1 MKNFKKI
8 IFLSIGIIIIIIYL
22 IYNYSKDNTS
32 EIIEENIYIETSTE
46 TKEKNKIILHI
57 TGEVNSPGI
66 IEIEEGSR
74 LADAIE
80 AAGGLTENADINK
93 INLAYV
99 VQDGQKINIPN
110 VNSVDTSSYITDN
123 IGENI
128 IIEDISSNTSLVN
141 INTAT
146 QTELETLTGIGP
158 STALKIIKYREENG
172 KFKTIEDIKNVSGI
186 GNSKFEA
193 IKDEICVWAY
203 YYKNAYWQSQNIW

>member
-8 IFLSIGIIIIIIYL
+8 IFLSIIVVFAVIYL
-22 IYNYSKDNTS
+22 IYNYSNNKNN
-32 EIIEENIYIETSTE
+32 EIIEEDLYIETSNQ
-46 TKEKNKIILHI
+46 TKENNKIILHI

-66 IEIEEGSR
+66 IEIDEGSR
-74 LADAIE
+74 LNDAIK
-80 AAGGLTENADINK
+80 AAGGLTENADTNK

-110 VNSVDTSSYITDN
+110 VNSVDTGNYITEN

-128 IIEDISSNTSLVN
+128 VIEDTNMNTNIVN

-172 KFKTIEDIKNVSGI
+172 KFKNIEEIKNVSGI
-186 GNSKFEA
+186 GDSKFEA
-193 IKDEICVWAY
+193 IKDEICV
-203 YYKNAYWQSQNIW
+203 

>member
-8 IFLSIGIIIIIIYL
+8 IFLSIGIIIIVIYL
-22 IYNYSKDNTS
+22 VYNYSKDNAS
-32 EIIEENIYIETSTE
+32 EILEENIYIETSNE

-66 IEIEEGSR
+66 IEIEDGSR

-99 VQDGQKINIPN
+99 VKDGQKINIPN
-110 VNSVDTSSYITDN
+110 VNSVDTSSYIIED

-128 IIEDISSNTSLVN
+128 IIEDINSNTNLVN

-172 KFKTIEDIKNVSGI
+172 KFTTIEDIKNVPGI
-186 GNSKFEA
+186 GDSKFES
-193 IKDEICVWAY
+193 IKEEICV
-203 YYKNAYWQSQNIW
+203 

>member
-8 IFLSIGIIIIIIYL
+8 IFLSIIVVLAVTYL
-22 IYNYSKDNTS
+22 IYNYSNNENN
-32 EIIEENIYIETSTE
+32 EIIEEDLYIETSNQ
-46 TKEKNKIILHI
+46 TKENNKIILHI

-66 IEIEEGSR
+66 IEIDEGSR
-74 LADAIE
+74 LNDAIK
-80 AAGGLTENADINK
+80 AAGGLTENADTNK

-110 VNSVDTSSYITDN
+110 VNSVDTGNYITEN

-128 IIEDISSNTSLVN
+128 VIEDTNMNTNIVN

-172 KFKTIEDIKNVSGI
+172 KFKNIEEIKNVSGI
-186 GNSKFEA
+186 GDSKFEA
-193 IKDEICVWAY
+193 IKDEICV
-203 YYKNAYWQSQNIW
+203 

>member
-8 IFLSIGIIIIIIYL
+8 IFLSICIIIVVIYL
-22 IYNYSKDNTS
+22 VYNYSKDNTS
-32 EIIEENIYIETSTE
+32 EIIEENIYIETNIE
-46 TKEKNKIILHI
+46 HEEKNKIILHI

-80 AAGGLTENADINK
+80 AAGGFTENADINK
-93 INLAYV
+93 INLAYPV
-99 VQDGQKINIPN
+99 KDGQKINIPN

-128 IIEDISSNTSLVN
+128 IIEDISSNTVLVN

-186 GNSKFEA
+186 GDSKFEA
-193 IKDEICVWAY
+193 IKDEICV
-203 YYKNAYWQSQNIW
+203 

>member
-8 IFLSIGIIIIIIYL
+8 IFLSIGIIIIVIYL
-22 IYNYSKDNTS
+22 AYNYSEDNTS
-32 EIIEENIYIETSTE
+32 EVIEESIYIETSNE

-57 TGEVNSPGI
+57 TGEVKSPGI

-80 AAGGLTENADINK
+80 AAGGITENADINK

-99 VQDGQKINIPN
+99 VKDGQKINIPN

-128 IIEDISSNTSLVN
+128 IIEDINSNTNLVD
-141 INTAT
+141 INKAT

-172 KFKTIEDIKNVSGI
+172 KFKTIEDIKNVPGI
-186 GNSKFEA
+186 GDSKFEA
-193 IKDEICVWAY
+193 IKDEICV
-203 YYKNAYWQSQNIW
+203 